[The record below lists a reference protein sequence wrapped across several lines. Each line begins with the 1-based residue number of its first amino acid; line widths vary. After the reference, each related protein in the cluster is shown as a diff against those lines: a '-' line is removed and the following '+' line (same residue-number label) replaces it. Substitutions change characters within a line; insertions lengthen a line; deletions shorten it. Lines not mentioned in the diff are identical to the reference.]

1 MKYIINI
8 KMKHIKLFKTEQER
22 VTFLNSTE
30 YVEPHVDLVEDTG
43 VVTYN
48 KGFGL
53 GDYYYSD
60 GTYSSSLNSDK
71 TPIGI
76 CVIPPNF
83 VPDGHARVM
92 SLKNMSVK
100 TPEQGTTNDESIRWG
115 QNGVDTKLPN
125 LDQVAH
131 GGTGTTA
138 LSTVVGLKNNAY
150 LPSDRDDW
158 ASKLSYSGD
167 TSVHYLYSNDN
178 GHAINPYLT
187 TGGTLEFNT
196 EYIKTD
202 SPSSS
207 ANCLS
212 DLNGVSNTDILCSL
226 HTGQADWETASA
238 ITNSSSQGYSPAA
251 VCCRRYAPSEST
263 KGKWYLPAMGEL
275 GFIMPRFKLINE
287 KLSAL
292 GSSVAVQL
300 SSGSIYWSSSE
311 YSGIYARAL
320 FTSNGRVS
328 NDSTL
333 SPATYLVR
341 AFLLV

>member
-1 MKYIINI
+1 
-8 KMKHIKLFKTEQER
+8 MKHIKLFKTNEER
-22 VTFLNSTE
+22 VTFLNSTD
-30 YVEPHVDLVEDTG
+30 YVEPHVDLVENTG

-71 TPIGI
+71 APIGI

-83 VPDGHARVM
+83 VPDGLARVM

-100 TPEQGTTNDESIRWG
+100 TPEQGTTNNEYIYWG
-115 QNGVDTKLPN
+115 QYGVDTKLPN

-131 GGTGTTA
+131 GGTDKTA
-138 LSTVVGLKNNAY
+138 LSTVVGLKANAF
-150 LPSDRDDW
+150 LPSDRTDW
-158 ASKLSYSGD
+158 ASNLSYSGD
-167 TSVHYLYSNDN
+167 TSTHYFYSDSDS
-178 GHAINPYLT
+178 HAIDPYLT

-207 ANCLS
+207 ANCFS
-212 DLNGVSNTDILCSL
+212 DLNGVSNTDVLCSL
-226 HTGQADWETASA
+226 HTGQADWETASI
-238 ITNSSSQGYSPAA
+238 ITNNTSEGYSPAA
-251 VCCRRYAPSEST
+251 VCCRRYAPSENT

-275 GFIMPRFKLINE
+275 GFIMPRFNFINE
-287 KLSAL
+287 KLSKL
-292 GSSVAVQL
+292 GTSVAVQL
-300 SSGSIYWSSSE
+300 SSNDYYWSSSE
-311 YSGIYARAL
+311 YGSGNARSL
-320 FTSNGRVS
+320 GTNDGNVS
-328 NDSTL
+328 SSLKNS
-333 SPATYLVR
+333 SRLVR

>member
-1 MKYIINI
+1 
-8 KMKHIKLFKTEQER
+8 MKHIKLFKTNEER
-22 VTFLNSTE
+22 VTFLNSTD
-30 YVEPHVDLVEDTG
+30 YVEPHVDLVENTG

-76 CVIPPNF
+76 CVIPYNF

-92 SLKNMSVK
+92 SLKNMSVE
-100 TPEQGTTNDESIRWG
+100 TPEQGTTNNEYIYWG
-115 QNGVDTKLPN
+115 QSGVDTKLPN

-138 LSTVVGLKNNAY
+138 LSTVVGLEVYAH
-150 LPSDRDDW
+150 LPSDRTDW

-167 TSVHYLYSNDN
+167 TSTHYLYSDSN
-178 GHAINPYLT
+178 GHAISPYLT

-212 DLNGVSNTDILCSL
+212 DLNGVSLTNDLCSL
-226 HTGQADWETASA
+226 HTGQADWETAST
-238 ITNSSSQGYSPAA
+238 ITNNSSQGYSPAT
-251 VCCRRYAPSEST
+251 VCCRRYAPSENT

-275 GFIMPRFKLINE
+275 GFIMPRFNFINE
-287 KLSAL
+287 KLSKL
-292 GSSVAVQL
+292 GTSVAVQL
-300 SSGSIYWSSSE
+300 SSKNGYWSSSE
-311 YSGIYARAL
+311 YDSYGARNLSTGSGLVDYLIKNG
-320 FTSNGRVS
+320 SN
-328 NDSTL
+328 
-333 SPATYLVR
+333 LVR

>member
-1 MKYIINI
+1 MEY
-8 KMKHIKLFKTEQER
+8 IKLFKTNEER
-22 VTFLNSTE
+22 VVFLNSTE

-48 KGFGL
+48 IPKLKINL

-60 GTYSSSLNSDK
+60 GTCSSELDTSK

-76 CVIPPNF
+76 CVIPSNF
-83 VPDGHARVM
+83 VPDGLARVM
-92 SLKNMSVK
+92 SLKNMSVS
-100 TPEQGTTNDESIRWG
+100 TPEQGTTNDENIVWG
-115 QNGVDTKLPN
+115 QSGVDTKLPN

-138 LSTVVGLKNNAY
+138 LSTVVGLKNNAF

-158 ASKLSYSGD
+158 KSKLSYSGD
-167 TSVHYLYSNDN
+167 TSTHYLYSDDD

-226 HTGQADWETASA
+226 HTAQANWETASA
-238 ITNSSSQGYSPAA
+238 ITNNSSQGYSPAA

-287 KLSAL
+287 KLSKL
-292 GSSVAVQL
+292 GTSVAVQL
-300 SSGSIYWSSSE
+300 SSYYIYWSSSE
-311 YSGIYARAL
+311 YGSLNARAL
-320 FTSNGRVS
+320 RTNNGFVDYRS
-328 NDSTL
+328 KAYYT
-333 SPATYLVR
+333 LVR

>member
-1 MKYIINI
+1 ME
-8 KMKHIKLFKTEQER
+8 HIKLFKTEQER
-22 VTFLNSTE
+22 VTFLNSTD
-30 YVEPHVDLVEDTG
+30 YAEPHVDLVEDTG

-48 KGFGL
+48 VQKLKINL

-60 GTYSSSLNSDK
+60 GTYSSELDTSK

-76 CVIPPNF
+76 CVIPSNF
-83 VPDGHARVM
+83 VPDGFARVM

-100 TPEQGTTNDESIRWG
+100 TPKEGTTNDENIVWG
-115 QNGVDTKLPN
+115 QFGVDTKLPN

-131 GGTGTTA
+131 GGTVTTA
-138 LSTVVGLKNNAY
+138 LSTVVGLKNNAF

-158 ASKLSYSGD
+158 KSNLSYSGD
-167 TSVHYLYSNDN
+167 TSTHYLYSDNN

-226 HTGQADWETASA
+226 HTGQTDWETAST
-238 ITNSSSQGYSPAA
+238 ITNNQSQGYSPAA
-251 VCCRRYAPSEST
+251 VCCRRYAPIEST

-300 SSGSIYWSSSE
+300 SSGNYYWSSSE
-311 YSGIYARAL
+311 YDSINARGL
-320 FTSNGRVS
+320 NTNNGSVNHR
-328 NDSTL
+328 NFKNYY
-333 SPATYLVR
+333 YLVR

>member
-1 MKYIINI
+1 ME
-8 KMKHIKLFKTEQER
+8 HIKLFKTNEER
-22 VTFLNSTE
+22 VTFLNSTD

-48 KGFGL
+48 IPKLKINL

-60 GTYSSSLNSDK
+60 GTCSSELDTSK

-76 CVIPPNF
+76 CVIPSNF
-83 VPDGHARVM
+83 VPDGKARVM
-92 SLKNMSVK
+92 SLKNMSVE
-100 TPEQGTTNDESIRWG
+100 TTEQGTTNDEIIVWG
-115 QNGVDTKLPN
+115 QYGVDTKLPN
-125 LDQVAH
+125 LNQVAY

-138 LSTVVGLKNNAY
+138 LSTVVGLKYYAF

-158 ASKLSYSGD
+158 NSKLSYSGD
-167 TSVHYLYSNDN
+167 TSTHYFYSDND

-202 SPSSS
+202 SPSSP

-226 HTGQADWETASA
+226 HTAQANWETASA
-238 ITNSSSQGYSPAA
+238 ITNDSSQGYSPAA
-251 VCCRRYAPSEST
+251 VCCRRYAPSKNT
-263 KGKWYLPAMGEL
+263 KGKWYLPTMGEL
-275 GFIMPRFKLINE
+275 GFIMPRFNFINE
-287 KLSAL
+287 KLSKL
-292 GSSVAVQL
+292 GTSVAVQL
-300 SSGSIYWSSSE
+300 SSRDNNYWSSSE
-311 YSGIYARAL
+311 DDSSHAKSL
-320 FTSNGRVS
+320 LTSNGRVVYS
-328 NDSTL
+328 GKYDH
-333 SPATYLVR
+333 YLVR

>member
-1 MKYIINI
+1 
-8 KMKHIKLFKTEQER
+8 MKHIKLFKTNEER
-22 VTFLNSTE
+22 VTFLNSTD

-92 SLKNMSVK
+92 SLKDMSIE
-100 TPEQGTTNDESIRWG
+100 TPEQGSTNNTAIYWG
-115 QNGVDTKLPN
+115 QYGVDTKLPN

-131 GGTGTTA
+131 GGTDTTA
-138 LSTVVGLKNNAY
+138 LSTVVGLKARAF
-150 LPSDRDDW
+150 LPSDRTDW
-158 ASKLSYSGD
+158 PSNLSYSGD
-167 TSVHYLYSNDN
+167 TSTHYYYSDSN
-178 GHAINPYLT
+178 GHAISPYLT

-196 EYIKTD
+196 EYIKID

-207 ANCLS
+207 VNCLS

-226 HTGQADWETASA
+226 HTGQSDWKTASA
-238 ITNSSSQGYSPAA
+238 ITNNSSQGYSPAA
-251 VCCRRYAPSEST
+251 VCCRRYAPSENT

-275 GFIMPRFKLINE
+275 GFIMPRFNFINE
-287 KLSAL
+287 KLSKL
-292 GSSVAVQL
+292 DTSVAVQL
-300 SSGSIYWSSSE
+300 SSANFYWSSSE
-311 YSGIYARAL
+311 YDSNYARAL
-320 FTSNGRVS
+320 GTYDGGVDS
-328 NDSTL
+328 NDRKRYL
-333 SPATYLVR
+333 YLVR

>member
-1 MKYIINI
+1 ME
-8 KMKHIKLFKTEQER
+8 HIKLFKTNEER

-48 KGFGL
+48 VQKLKINL

-60 GTYSSSLNSDK
+60 GTCSSELDTSK

-76 CVIPPNF
+76 CVIPYNF
-83 VPDGHARVM
+83 VPDGKARVM

-100 TPEQGTTNDESIRWG
+100 TPEQGSTVNGDDINNTYIFWG

-125 LDQVAH
+125 LDQVVC

-138 LSTVVGLKNNAY
+138 LSTVVRLKNYAY
-150 LPSDRDDW
+150 LPSDITDW
-158 ASKLSYSGD
+158 NSNLSYSGD
-167 TSVHYLYSNDN
+167 TSTHYFYDN
-178 GHAINPYLT
+178 SDGHAISPYLT

-226 HTGQADWETASA
+226 HTGQTDWETASS
-238 ITNSSSQGYSPAA
+238 ITNEPSQGYSPAA
-251 VCCRRYAPSEST
+251 VCCRRYAPSENT

-275 GFIMPRFKLINE
+275 GFIMPRFNFINK
-287 KLSAL
+287 KLSKL
-292 GSSVAVQL
+292 GTSVAVQL
-300 SSGSIYWSSSE
+300 SSDYLYWSSSE
-311 YSGIYARAL
+311 YGSLNARLLLTGNGNVVGINKNY
-320 FTSNGRVS
+320 G
-328 NDSTL
+328 
-333 SPATYLVR
+333 YLVR

>member
-1 MKYIINI
+1 
-8 KMKHIKLFKTEQER
+8 MKHIKLFKTEQER

-30 YVEPHVDLVEDTG
+30 YVDPHVDLVEDTG

-83 VPDGHARVM
+83 VPDGKARVM

-100 TPEQGTTNDESIRWG
+100 TPEQGTTNDESIVWG
-115 QNGVDTKLPN
+115 QYRVDTELPDLN
-125 LDQVAH
+125 QVAH

-138 LSTVVGLKNNAY
+138 LSTVVGLKNKAY

-158 ASKLSYSGD
+158 ESNRDDGESNLSYSGD
-167 TSVHYLYSNDN
+167 TSTHYHYSDED

-226 HTGQADWETASA
+226 HTGQADWETAFT
-238 ITNSSSQGYSPAA
+238 ITNDKSQGYSPAA

-292 GSSVAVQL
+292 GTSVAVQL
-300 SSGSIYWSSSE
+300 SSDKYYWSSSE
-311 YSGIYARAL
+311 FSYVYAWNLRTDDGI
-320 FTSNGRVS
+320 VS
-328 NDSTL
+328 YYRGKDGGK
-333 SPATYLVR
+333 LVR

>member
-1 MKYIINI
+1 MEY
-8 KMKHIKLFKTEQER
+8 IKLFKTNEER
-22 VTFLNSTE
+22 VVFLNSTE

-48 KGFGL
+48 IPKLKINL

-76 CVIPPNF
+76 CVIPSNF
-83 VPDGHARVM
+83 VPDGFARVM
-92 SLKNMSVK
+92 SLKNMSVE
-100 TPEQGTTNDESIRWG
+100 TPEEGTTNDENIVWG
-115 QNGVDTKLPN
+115 QYGVDTKLPN
-125 LDQVAH
+125 LNQVAY

-138 LSTVVGLKNNAY
+138 LSTVVGLKNKAY

-158 ASKLSYSGD
+158 KSKLSYSGD
-167 TSVHYLYSNDN
+167 TSTHYLYDDDD

-226 HTGQADWETASA
+226 HTAQTNWETAST
-238 ITNSSSQGYSPAA
+238 ITNNSSQGYSPAA

-287 KLSAL
+287 KLSKL
-292 GSSVAVQL
+292 GTSVAVQL
-300 SSGSIYWSSSE
+300 SSYGDYWSSSE
-311 YSGIYARAL
+311 YGSDSARRLNTNGGGVYGYDESSG
-320 FTSNGRVS
+320 N
-328 NDSTL
+328 
-333 SPATYLVR
+333 LVR

>member
-1 MKYIINI
+1 
-8 KMKHIKLFKTEQER
+8 MKHIKLFKTEQER
-22 VTFLNSTE
+22 VTFLNSTD

-48 KGFGL
+48 IPKLKINL

-60 GTYSSSLNSDK
+60 GTCSSELDTSK

-76 CVIPPNF
+76 CVIPYNF
-83 VPDGHARVM
+83 VPDGKARVM

-100 TPEQGTTNDESIRWG
+100 RPEEGTTNDESIMWG
-115 QNGVDTKLPN
+115 QYNVDTKLPN
-125 LDQVAH
+125 LDQVAY
-131 GGTGTTA
+131 GGSDQTA
-138 LSTVVGLKNNAY
+138 SSTVVGLKNYAF
-150 LPSDRDDW
+150 LPSDRTDW
-158 ASKLSYSGD
+158 ASNLSYSGD
-167 TSVHYLYSNDN
+167 TSTHYRYSDED

-226 HTGQADWETASA
+226 HTGQADWETTVT
-238 ITNSSSQGYSPAA
+238 ITNNQSQGYSPAA

-300 SSGSIYWSSSE
+300 SSGNAYWSSSE
-311 YSGIYARAL
+311 YSSIRARILGTNGGVVNNDYKDNGI
-320 FTSNGRVS
+320 
-328 NDSTL
+328 
-333 SPATYLVR
+333 LVR

>member
-1 MKYIINI
+1 
-8 KMKHIKLFKTEQER
+8 MKHIKLFKTEQER

-53 GDYYYSD
+53 GNYYYSD

-83 VPDGHARVM
+83 VPDGKARVM

-100 TPEQGTTNDESIRWG
+100 TPEQGTTNDESIAWG
-115 QNGVDTKLPN
+115 QYGVDTKLPN
-125 LDQVAH
+125 LGQVAY
-131 GGTGTTA
+131 GGTDTTA

-158 ASKLSYSGD
+158 KSKLSYSGD
-167 TSVHYLYSNDN
+167 TSTHYLYSDED

-226 HTGQADWETASA
+226 HTAQANWETASA
-238 ITNSSSQGYSPAA
+238 ITNNPSQGYSPAA

-287 KLSAL
+287 KLSKL
-292 GSSVAVQL
+292 DTSVAVQL
-300 SSGSIYWSSSE
+300 SRNDYYWSSSE
-311 YSGIYARAL
+311 CYSDYARYL
-320 FTSNGRVS
+320 RTFNGYVNYYGKR
-328 NDSTL
+328 NNI
-333 SPATYLVR
+333 LVR

>member
-1 MKYIINI
+1 ME
-8 KMKHIKLFKTEQER
+8 HIKLFKTEQER
-22 VTFLNSTE
+22 VTFLNSTD

-48 KGFGL
+48 IQKLKINL

-60 GTYSSSLNSDK
+60 GTCSSELDTSK

-83 VPDGHARVM
+83 VPDGKARVM

-100 TPEQGTTNDESIRWG
+100 TPEQGSTVNEDDTNNTNIYWG

-125 LDQVAH
+125 LDQVAY

-138 LSTVVGLKNNAY
+138 LSTVVGLKDYAF
-150 LPSDRDDW
+150 LPSDRTDW
-158 ASKLSYSGD
+158 SSNLSYSGD
-167 TSVHYLYSNDN
+167 TSTHYYYSDSD
-178 GHAINPYLT
+178 GHAISPYLT

-196 EYIKTD
+196 EYIKID

-226 HTGQADWETASA
+226 HTGQADWETAST
-238 ITNSSSQGYSPAA
+238 ITNNSSQGYSPAA
-251 VCCRRYAPSEST
+251 VCCRRYAPSENT
-263 KGKWYLPAMGEL
+263 KGKWYLPTMGEL

-300 SSGSIYWSSSE
+300 SSIGSYWSSSE
-311 YSGIYARAL
+311 YSSINARDL
-320 FTSNGRVS
+320 GTNHGYVGNLNK
-328 NDSTL
+328 NDS
-333 SPATYLVR
+333 SVVR

>member
-1 MKYIINI
+1 ME
-8 KMKHIKLFKTEQER
+8 HIKLFKTEQER
-22 VTFLNSTE
+22 VTFLNSTD

-83 VPDGHARVM
+83 VPDGKARVM
-92 SLKNMSVK
+92 SLKNMSVGA
-100 TPEQGTTNDESIRWG
+100 PEQGSTTDEYIAWG
-115 QNGVDTKLPN
+115 QNGVNTKLPN
-125 LDQVAH
+125 LDQVAY

-138 LSTVVGLKNNAY
+138 LSTVVGLKNYAY

-158 ASKLSYSGD
+158 KSKLFYSGD
-167 TSVHYLYSNDN
+167 TSTHYVYDDAD
-178 GHAINPYLT
+178 GHAISPYLT

-196 EYIKTD
+196 EYIKIV

-212 DLNGVSNTDILCSL
+212 DLNGVSNTDVLCSL

-238 ITNSSSQGYSPAA
+238 ITNNSSQGYSPAA
-251 VCCRRYAPSEST
+251 VCCRRYAPSENT

-275 GFIMPRFKLINE
+275 GFIMPRFNFINE
-287 KLSAL
+287 KLSKL
-292 GSSVAVQL
+292 GTSVAVQL
-300 SSGSIYWSSSE
+300 SSKRTYWSSSE
-311 YSGIYARAL
+311 YNSGYARDL
-320 FTSNGRVS
+320 DTDYGLVEYMYKGSG
-328 NDSTL
+328 
-333 SPATYLVR
+333 YLVR